1 VTKRFYFDLTD
12 GYRTLSDD
20 EGVEA
25 LTLDRA
31 ISQALLAMKEMSQ
44 SGELDRLGNGWRMI
58 IRDEAGII
66 RQEFVIERGES
77 TISSHTL
84 RQNH

>member
-1 VTKRFYFDLTD
+1 MTKRFYFDLTD

-25 LTLDRA
+25 TNLDQA

-44 SGELDRLGNGWRMI
+44 SGELDRVGNGWRMI

-66 RQEFVIERGES
+66 RQEFVIQQRE
-77 TISSHTL
+77 
-84 RQNH
+84 